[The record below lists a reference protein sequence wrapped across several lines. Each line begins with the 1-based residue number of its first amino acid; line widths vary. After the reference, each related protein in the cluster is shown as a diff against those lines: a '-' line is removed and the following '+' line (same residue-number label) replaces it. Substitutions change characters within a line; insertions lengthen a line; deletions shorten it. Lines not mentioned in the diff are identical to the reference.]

1 MSELSPSGSN
11 TSLRSR
17 PATKCLKNG
26 DFGKFN
32 PATRPNRQLTEMH
45 DFTGISDFRI
55 ATNASKGR
63 PDASR
68 YVIYVNRCTML
79 ADGMSSTTS
88 ITPRLTAADRVR
100 CAFRRQSDILRRYPF
115 AALIVLV
122 ACIRVL
128 DLGAGLHQ
136 IPHALGY
143 LFSIWLGA
151 FVTDLVT
158 AEPSAT
164 AVGFPIHRSAG
175 KEAAVIVGFTAL
187 GFCGLLIRFHGFWTG
202 PAGLPP
208 MERAVFLVLMIFFV
222 FPIGLALLYLFG
234 YRYKLRE
241 LGVTMQRWYL
251 GPVVLVMIG
260 TIAFAVAPG
269 GVLWRKLLNSWGL
282 WWLLWIGLV
291 DSALSEEFTRML
303 LQTRLAAAF
312 RNTGTGF
319 VTATFLW
326 ACLHMPEFHT
336 AGSPHEPTCRTLPL
350 RTVREEWRFCLRS
363 SSPKRVRCSP

>member
-1 MSELSPSGSN
+1 
-11 TSLRSR
+11 
-17 PATKCLKNG
+17 
-26 DFGKFN
+26 
-32 PATRPNRQLTEMH
+32 MH
-45 DFTGISDFRI
+45 Q
-55 ATNASKGR
+55 KGC
-63 PDASR
+63 PDASH

-88 ITPRLTAADRVR
+88 ITSRLTPADRVR

-122 ACIRVL
+122 ACVRVL

-164 AVGFPIHRSAG
+164 AVGFPLHRSAG

-208 MERAVFLVLMIFFV
+208 TERVVFLVLMIFFM

-269 GVLWRKLLNSWGL
+269 GLLWRKLLHSWGL

-336 AGSPHEPTCRTLPL
+336 AGLHNTWLYAFLSALQIMPIGLLWGYLTHRTKSLLPAVL
-350 RTVREEWRFCLRS
+350 VHGFNFWGLQNFHG
-363 SSPKRVRCSP
+363 